1 MEDSMRK
8 LLMTSALVM
17 PLMALPLAAQQ
28 TPPLVQDGQQD
39 ETEQAMPEAE
49 TPEDG
54 AETADD
60 PTAADQDPEIADDP
74 AAAGEDPAL
83 ADDPAA
89 ETDADLADDPAA
101 ETDAEIAD
109 DPAAAG
115 EDPTLADDPAA
126 APDAE
131 MADDPAAEDEAAVAE
146 TEPSP
151 DAPLV
156 TEQQPNELRG
166 DWVIGTSVTSP
177 DGETIGSIQ
186 DLIIDEEEG
195 RVTAAVL
202 SVGGF
207 LGIGA
212 KNIAVAWDELQMSFD
227 AREITLDLTR
237 EEAEEAPEYVFRDRA
252 EAPAAEPVADPAA
265 PPPGGEPAPAP
276 GGVN

>member
-1 MEDSMRK
+1 MRK

-17 PLMALPLAAQQ
+17 PLVALPLAAQQ
-28 TPPLVQDGQQD
+28 TPPLVQDDQQD
-39 ETEQAMPEAE
+39 GAEQAMPDEAAPEAE
-49 TPEDG
+49 GEM
-54 AETADD
+54 ADD
-60 PTAADQDPEIADDP
+60 PAVETDQDVADDP
-74 AAAGEDPAL
+74 AAPADEPAM

-89 ETDADLADDPAA
+89 ET
-101 ETDAEIAD
+101 EAEIAD
-109 DPAAAG
+109 DPAA
-115 EDPTLADDPAA
+115 EDD
-126 APDAE
+126 
-131 MADDPAAEDEAAVAE
+131 AVAE
-146 TEPSP
+146 EAAPSP

-195 RVTAAVL
+195 KVTAAIL

-252 EAPAAEPVADPAA
+252 EAPAPAPAADPAA